1 MTVFPAPACPY
12 RKSAVIKLISTNI
25 KQKHI
30 AMRLLSTLVSV
41 ALIATTSSQLT
52 DVYDYIVVGGG
63 TAGLSLAVR
72 LSEDANLKIL
82 VFEAGE
88 SGLENP
94 NITDIRNRL
103 LPYDTQIDWAL
114 PTVPQAFAGDRVY
127 VERQGKALGGGSAIN
142 GALYLR
148 PDTREFEAFEALGAK
163 GWSWASFLEYYKRSE
178 TLVTGGDTFGLE
190 PDAASHGTEGPIH
203 VSFGHGVSSFF
214 KDYAVPTIK
223 NLGQE
228 INADVSDGST
238 NGGAPTQ
245 VVSAY
250 QNDRSFIP
258 MVTTETRKTLFDG
271 TFNRSYAANSY
282 CELGRRQNIPNRNR
296 ENLVV
301 LTESL
306 VSRITW
312 GEDQD
317 GIAVANGVEYLTKDG
332 TTTASGKSV
341 IVSSGALNTPK
352 LLELSGIGDPL
363 VLDGIGIDLKVN
375 NTGVGKNLQTHYG
388 AYVLY
393 KLKDGSVEIGDQL
406 TSPLINLVPAQIV
419 LSPDDLARSAEILA
433 VPTGNISRSQFDT
446 LKELLDAGVA
456 QTQIIWYLIT
466 GENGSIELQFFITDL
481 HPFARGSAHASSSNP
496 EDKVTVDPQYFSAE
510 HDWWYLA
517 KAVMYS
523 RNVTAAEPLASIIER
538 EMLPGVDYDTTEK
551 VKEWLL
557 PNSETT
563 YHFVGTASALPQEDG
578 GVVDP
583 ETLIVS
589 IAYAIAE
596 KAADII
602 KSQSQT
608 A

>member
-1 MTVFPAPACPY
+1 M
-12 RKSAVIKLISTNI
+12 L
-25 KQKHI
+25 
-30 AMRLLSTLVSV
+30 LLSALVLA
-41 ALIATTSSQLT
+41 ALIATTSSQST

-72 LSEDANLKIL
+72 LSEDASLKVL
-82 VFEAGE
+82 VLEAGE
-88 SGLENP
+88 SGFENP
-94 NITDIRNRL
+94 NITDIRNRF

-114 PTVPQAFAGDRVY
+114 PTVPQASAGDRVY
-127 VERQGKALGGGSAIN
+127 VQRQGKALGGSSAIN

-148 PDTREFEAFEALGAK
+148 PDAREFEAFEALGAK
-163 GWSWASFLEYYKRSE
+163 GWSWDTFLKYYKRSE
-178 TLVTGGDTFGLE
+178 TLVTGGDTFSLE

-214 KDYAVPTIK
+214 RDYAMPTIE

-238 NGGAPTQ
+238 NGGAPMQ
-245 VVSAY
+245 V
-250 QNDRSFIP
+250 
-258 MVTTETRKTLFDG
+258 TLFDG

-282 CELGRRQNIPNRNR
+282 YIPNRDR

-317 GIAVANGVEYLTKDG
+317 GVAVANGVEYLTTDG
-332 TTTASGKSV
+332 TSTASGKNI

-363 VLDGIGIDLKVN
+363 VLDRIGINLKVN
-375 NTGVGKNLQTHYG
+375 NTGVGKNLQNQYG
-388 AYVLY
+388 INVIY
-393 KLKDGSVEIGDQL
+393 KLKDGSVEIGDQYL
-406 TSPLINLVPAQIV
+406 TPLLNMVPAQIV
-419 LSPDDLARSAEILA
+419 LSPDDLARSTEILTA
-433 VPTGNISRSQFDT
+433 PTGNVSRSQFDA
-446 LKELLDAGVA
+446 LKKLLDDGVA
-456 QTQIIWYLIT
+456 QTEIAWSLVT
-466 GENGSIELQFFITDL
+466 DEDGGIELQLYTTDL
-481 HPFARGSAHASSSNP
+481 HPFSRGSAHASSSNP

-523 RNVTAAEPLASIIER
+523 RNITAAEPLASIIER
-538 EMLPGVDYDTTEK
+538 EVLPGADYDTTEK
-551 VKEWLL
+551 VQEWLL
-557 PNSETT
+557 PNFRTMS
-563 YHFVGTASALPQEDG
+563 HFVGTASALPQEDD

-583 ETLIVS
+583 ETLIVYGTSNVRVVDCSVIPLLPGIHTQS